1 MRAGGALRE
10 AEVMVSQLELLRCF
24 IVDDSAHFRDA
35 ARDLLEREG
44 ITVIGAASTSA
55 EAIRGVEELRPD
67 VTLVDVDLGAEDGFE
82 LAEYL
87 HRNGWPAPSPVI
99 MTSAHVEQDFADM
112 IAASPAVGFLPK
124 FALSSG
130 AIRDLLAAPVCGPSR
145 RPGPPRL
152 M

>member
-1 MRAGGALRE
+1 
-10 AEVMVSQLELLRCF
+10 MVSQLELLRCF

-99 MTSAHVEQDFADM
+99 MTSAHAEQDFADM
-112 IAASPAVGFLPK
+112 IAASPAVGFVPK

-130 AIRDLLAAPVCGPSR
+130 AIRDLLAARIVGHPDDPVSE
-145 RPGPPRL
+145 PRGR
-152 M
+152 

>member
-1 MRAGGALRE
+1 
-10 AEVMVSQLELLRCF
+10 MVSQLELLRCF
-24 IVDDSAHFRDA
+24 IVDDSAPFRDA

-44 ITVIGAASTSA
+44 ITVVGVASTSA
-55 EAIRGVEELRPD
+55 EALQGVEELRPD
-67 VTLVDVDLGAEDGFE
+67 VTLVDVDLGEEDGFE
-82 LAEYL
+82 LAELL

-99 MTSAHVEQDFADM
+99 MTSAHAEQDFADM
-112 IAASPAVGFLPK
+112 IAVSPAVGFVSK

-145 RPGPPRL
+145 RPGPSRW